1 MKKSALLLLLSLSI
15 FQIANAKLTAHVSFG
30 KFDNPEGSPYLETY
44 LKILGG
50 STKPAS
56 VNNLHIQSKI
66 EVQWIFRMNDKIV
79 HFEKYNLLSPEIGIS
94 DSIVPDFLNQQR
106 ISLEKGSYVI
116 ELHLKDLNSN
126 DAEIKIEQPVN
137 MNFNKDTIQLSDIEL
152 LESFSP
158 TTTENIYSKNGY
170 DLLPYPDNFFPQEIN
185 TLRFYT
191 EIYNAVSTGNDP
203 FLIRYYLSN
212 ENNNQLLEDMI
223 VQKKEAG
230 KKVNVILGEFPMQN
244 LPSGNYNL
252 NVEVVSKTNVLLA
265 YKQLFFQR
273 LNTIPKPIVSTDYMN
288 LNTTNTFVSRITNPD
303 TLVYLIDVL
312 YPISATN
319 EVNVEE
325 NQMLIKDV
333 NSMQKFLYFF
343 WANRNNADPQTAWT
357 NYMIEVDKANGSFK
371 ALNRKGYETDRG
383 RVFLKY
389 GAPNFISEVK
399 DDPESYPYEIWHYL
413 KLDIQTNK
421 KFVFYCPELITQNYK
436 LLHSDAKGEIYNSHW
451 DLVLHSRGQQYGND
465 FDIEKSGDIY
475 GSKTKENFNNPH

>member
-1 MKKSALLLLLSLSI
+1 
-15 FQIANAKLTAHVSFG
+15 
-30 KFDNPEGSPYLETY
+30 
-44 LKILGG
+44 
-50 STKPAS
+50 
-56 VNNLHIQSKI
+56 
-66 EVQWIFRMNDKIV
+66 
-79 HFEKYNLLSPEIGIS
+79 
-94 DSIVPDFLNQQR
+94 
-106 ISLEKGSYVI
+106 
-116 ELHLKDLNSN
+116 
-126 DAEIKIEQPVN
+126 

-312 YPISATN
+312 YQI
-319 EVNVEE
+319 
-325 NQMLIKDV
+325 
-333 NSMQKFLYFF
+333 
-343 WANRNNADPQTAWT
+343 
-357 NYMIEVDKANGSFK
+357 
-371 ALNRKGYETDRG
+371 G
-383 RVFLKY
+383 RAHV
-389 GAPNFISEVK
+389 
-399 DDPESYPYEIWHYL
+399 
-413 KLDIQTNK
+413 
-421 KFVFYCPELITQNYK
+421 
-436 LLHSDAKGEIYNSHW
+436 
-451 DLVLHSRGQQYGND
+451 
-465 FDIEKSGDIY
+465 
-475 GSKTKENFNNPH
+475 